1 MVPTRRYCYPSK
13 SAHGSQHSSDKPPND
28 ATAMLCRRVFIS
40 HSMHRLKGARLTMTQ
55 KKILIVDDDPEMRL
69 ALHIRLKANNYDV
82 AVAVDGVSGIAETRK
97 HMPDLILLD
106 LGLPAGDGFTVLER
120 LSIND
125 SLAHIP
131 VIVVSG
137 RDRAA
142 NRDRALKAGAK
153 IFLQKPVKNAE
164 LLYAIEQT
172 LGMKTSAHPWSTT
185 SAATHPPTKTPCAS
199 SQLNTP
205 EYSISVAAPYH
216 PAAAWRI
223 SELQK
228 LIEPI
233 LTSEYSPRRALYMA
247 HPMAALDECRLR
259 PLRGAVVCAVLLWPL
274 LAHRKIERH
283 SVN

>member
-1 MVPTRRYCYPSK
+1 
-13 SAHGSQHSSDKPPND
+13 
-28 ATAMLCRRVFIS
+28 
-40 HSMHRLKGARLTMTQ
+40 MTQ

-120 LSIND
+120 LAIND

-142 NRDRALKAGAK
+142 NKDRAIKAGAK
-153 IFLQKPVKNAE
+153 VFLQKPVKNAE

-172 LGMKTSAHPWSTT
+172 LGVKTHSGSLVYDIGSGPGSTT
-185 SAATHPPTKTPCAS
+185 H
-199 SQLNTP
+199 
-205 EYSISVAAPYH
+205 
-216 PAAAWRI
+216 
-223 SELQK
+223 
-228 LIEPI
+228 
-233 LTSEYSPRRALYMA
+233 
-247 HPMAALDECRLR
+247 
-259 PLRGAVVCAVLLWPL
+259 
-274 LAHRKIERH
+274 
-283 SVN
+283 

>member
-1 MVPTRRYCYPSK
+1 
-13 SAHGSQHSSDKPPND
+13 
-28 ATAMLCRRVFIS
+28 
-40 HSMHRLKGARLTMTQ
+40 MTQ

-137 RDRAA
+137 RDRVA
-142 NRDRALKAGAK
+142 NKDRALKAGAK
-153 IFLQKPVKNAE
+153 IFLQKPVKNSE

-172 LGMKTSAHPWSTT
+172 LGLKSPTGSMVYDIGSGPNSAS
-185 SAATHPPTKTPCAS
+185 
-199 SQLNTP
+199 N
-205 EYSISVAAPYH
+205 
-216 PAAAWRI
+216 
-223 SELQK
+223 
-228 LIEPI
+228 
-233 LTSEYSPRRALYMA
+233 
-247 HPMAALDECRLR
+247 
-259 PLRGAVVCAVLLWPL
+259 
-274 LAHRKIERH
+274 
-283 SVN
+283 

>member
-1 MVPTRRYCYPSK
+1 
-13 SAHGSQHSSDKPPND
+13 
-28 ATAMLCRRVFIS
+28 
-40 HSMHRLKGARLTMTQ
+40 MTQ

-120 LSIND
+120 LAIND

-142 NRDRALKAGAK
+142 NKDRALKAGAK

-172 LGMKTSAHPWSTT
+172 LGLKTHTAGIVYNLGNGSGDGTT
-185 SAATHPPTKTPCAS
+185 H
-199 SQLNTP
+199 
-205 EYSISVAAPYH
+205 
-216 PAAAWRI
+216 
-223 SELQK
+223 
-228 LIEPI
+228 
-233 LTSEYSPRRALYMA
+233 
-247 HPMAALDECRLR
+247 
-259 PLRGAVVCAVLLWPL
+259 
-274 LAHRKIERH
+274 
-283 SVN
+283 